1 MIKISDCKRIG
12 KACLYCGKIVRTNRK
27 DFKFCSQDCY
37 HNNKI
42 KNRILCYCD
51 YCGAELHLTNK
62 DYNRSKKHFCN
73 KTCSGNYHKGNKNPS
88 YNKKLT
94 EEDRKNRRRIE
105 GYGKWR
111 KQVFQR
117 DNYTCQISGQT
128 DVEIIAHHLNGYDW
142 DKKHRTDINN
152 GITLSKEIH
161 DLFHKN
167 YGYGNNTKEQFEEF
181 KQRYYNGEFN

>member
-1 MIKISDCKRIG
+1 M
-12 KACLYCGKIVRTNRK
+12 YTVR
-27 DFKFCSQDCY
+27 
-37 HNNKI
+37 
-42 KNRILCYCD
+42 
-51 YCGAELHLTNK
+51 ELHCRPTYRKGDLEAEEVVINVTTFKTRTEAKNYIENK
-62 DYNRSKKHFCN
+62 LRGKKD
-73 KTCSGNYHKGNKNPS
+73 SWRDYHKGNKNPS

-142 DKKHRTDINN
+142 DKEHRTDINN
-152 GITLSKEIH
+152 GITLSKKIH
-161 DLFHKN
+161 DLFHKQ
-167 YGYGNNTKEQFEEF
+167 YGYGDNTKEQFEEF